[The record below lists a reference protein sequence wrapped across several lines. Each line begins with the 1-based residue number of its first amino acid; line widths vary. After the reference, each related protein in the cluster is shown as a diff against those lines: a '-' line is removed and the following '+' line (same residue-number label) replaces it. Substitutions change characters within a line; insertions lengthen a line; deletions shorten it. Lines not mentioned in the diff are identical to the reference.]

1 MTDGDAMARA
11 KGKTEHAG
19 AKNGGGAMWG
29 KRAEVKADSNKR
41 RRASAKDQIA
51 AQIFEAQETIKRNM
65 DQRTMIDEIARM
77 SGNDTAAGYI
87 DAEESRL

>member
-1 MTDGDAMARA
+1 MARA

-29 KRAEVKADSNKR
+29 LRAVVKADSNKR

-51 AQIFEAQETIKRNM
+51 AQIFEAQETIKRSM
-65 DQRTMIDEIARM
+65 TRRRVTDEVARM
-77 SGNDTAAGYI
+77 SGNEAAA
-87 DAEESRL
+87 DME